1 MQEKNNKFNAWHGDL
16 FKFEKMHGHGT
27 NNAIHMELKRKK
39 TSKFKGFN
47 LKTYLVGWCRGVIIR
62 CVWTSIEIIDVW
74 VGAMFQ
80 QLS

>member
-1 MQEKNNKFNAWHGDL
+1 VQEKNNKFNAWHGDL

-47 LKTYLVGWCRGVIIR
+47 LKTYLVG
-62 CVWTSIEIIDVW
+62 
-74 VGAMFQ
+74 
-80 QLS
+80 